1 MRKINVALIGGS
13 PQHTHLLAAC
23 VCLVIAAT
31 PLRAA
36 EGTNAAVEAGA
47 ADVDAKESRRVGKAG
62 TTDYQKILRKK
73 FGASVTTYNP
83 DTRQLM
89 LQYDFRKN
97 GQLKDFDFA
106 RGAVTTGNG
115 IMRVSPVETAN
126 HVVLFETG
134 TVRGN
139 FLYGNNEGEQM
150 MIGTSGATSLRF
162 HKFNE
167 FWLQLFSEGKEIARK
182 DFGDKKPLPIQ
193 YEVTNTKVQITVN
206 GQQLAGLRANP
217 KPCGRFSL
225 HGGNAGLVVSG
236 LIVTG
241 VPNRAW
247 LQAFIDRD

>member
-182 DFGDKKPLPIQ
+182 D
-193 YEVTNTKVQITVN
+193 
-206 GQQLAGLRANP
+206 
-217 KPCGRFSL
+217 
-225 HGGNAGLVVSG
+225 VSATFF
-236 LIVTG
+236 L
-241 VPNRAW
+241 
-247 LQAFIDRD
+247 

>member
-1 MRKINVALIGGS
+1 MRRFPRDAR
-13 PQHTHLLAAC
+13 LLGAC
-23 VCLVIAAT
+23 VCTLLVAT

-36 EGTNAAVEAGA
+36 EGPNAAAQAGA
-47 ADVDAKESRRVGKAG
+47 ADAEAKESRRGGKAG
-62 TTDYQKILRKK
+62 TTDYQKTLRKK
-73 FGASVTTYNP
+73 FGASLTTYNP
-83 DTRQLM
+83 DTRQLT
-89 LQYDFRKN
+89 LQYDFRKP
-97 GQLKDFDFA
+97 GQVKDFECVP
-106 RGAVTTGNG
+106 GAVTAGNG
-115 IMRVSPVETAN
+115 VMRVSPVETAN
-126 HVVLFETG
+126 HVVVFETG

-241 VPNRAW
+241 VPDKAW
-247 LQAFIDRD
+247 LQAFVDRD